1 MIRNNLKINS
11 LKNKIS
17 MIILAC
23 AFIGCANSQ
32 VKDEEIRVKQTYK
45 VEQTQADRDLA
56 ILYGED
62 DPLGAL
68 NRRIYYFNGTAD
80 RYVIKPVMMKYK
92 YYALNFFQKRFS
104 NFFTNFQNIGYALN
118 SFLQLELTEGIET
131 VVRFGVNSTVG
142 ILGLF
147 DPATTMGIPKHKETM
162 GLTMAHYGVGRGA
175 YVVLP
180 LLGPSNIRDSA
191 GMVANSFAVNKLD
204 VYHPVHIDF
213 SEYYM
218 LALYGFSVKADTGI
232 YFMDSDYVFE
242 YEYARFLSKKYLD
255 LMEKRDKKI
264 N

>member
-1 MIRNNLKINS
+1 MKINNF
-11 LKNKIS
+11 KNKIL
-17 MIILAC
+17 MFILAC

-32 VKDEEIRVKQTYK
+32 TRDEETRIKETKKIEQIE
-45 VEQTQADRDLA
+45 VEKELL

-62 DPLGAL
+62 DPFGPI

-92 YYALNFFQKRFS
+92 YYTPDFFQKRLS
-104 NFFTNFQNIGYALN
+104 NFFVNFENVGYALN
-118 SFLQLELTEGIET
+118 SFLQLKFTDGMET
-131 VVRFGVNSTVG
+131 ALRFGINSTVG

-147 DPATTMGIPKHKETM
+147 DPATKLGIPKHKETM
-162 GLTMAHYGVGRGA
+162 GLTLAHYGVGRGE
-175 YVVLP
+175 YIVIP
-180 LLGPSNIRDSA
+180 FLGPSNIRDAA
-191 GMVANSFAVNKLD
+191 GMTANGFAVDALD

-213 SEYYM
+213 SDYYM

-242 YEYARFLSKKYLD
+242 YEYARFLSKKYID
-255 LMEKRDKKI
+255 LMEKRNKSV